1 MPRGQLISPLY
12 GHIEAAAIDAFLQG
26 APYTQR
32 ALATRI
38 AAVTGEDVQ
47 ALARRLPAFLKRLE
61 KRGHYVSQPS
71 AFGSKVGQATELTS
85 PHGFN
90 WSRLPFDCEV
100 LREAAAAFLNA
111 EDIDPTR
118 KAAARSAL
126 RLVLELPTKC
136 ADDVILNG
144 CSRITAEEL
153 YDLAIRAHDC
163 ALARGL
169 NKQTA
174 KNHRT
179 AIRSV
184 LRFAMESRSIPIVFP
199 PLRPDSRWTELQ
211 SEYLPLAP
219 VGRTDPFIL
228 TMRSTWTN
236 LEETARL
243 LFGEEIQFEDLTREM
258 AEQVVTH
265 LLLTERR
272 RAVGYNVRRL
282 CRHLAERHDAGPFVG
297 DTGLDRFR
305 VSTPAGPRPT
315 LYLRGPNGEA
325 ADSDWDGLCG
335 ILTTL
340 GFAESLVEFV
350 KWYRRYVTLPS
361 LDILSDPEFP
371 PRRQRHMISD
381 KTSFERL
388 TALRAILGAAVY
400 ELKTGPD
407 EDDYVGLQLPPQE
420 VTPELVFGE
429 RFTELVQAILDWW
442 SARAKH
448 LPADAIGKGTSGSL
462 RQTII
467 NLGMFAF
474 GHYERLRH
482 RRKLRSATRK
492 TPSGIE
498 VVDTLA
504 EEGAEKTAAETAAWD
519 AYVYANQ
526 LADALTDLSKDRKG
540 RSRKRAN
547 EFRDIRRILKHTPPE
562 YWIRLQEGMIELFR
576 DAKHR
581 GSDVSYA
588 YHSLVL
594 NAVTLGL
601 LISTGCRIEELCLVR
616 LDIQFSRGERR
627 IVLRAIDRKNGTPHT
642 VLIHEAFLPDDL
654 LDEYLERSRPWFIAG
669 MPQPHSGGRKRRK
682 KKRSPVEPHEFLL
695 VSTSG
700 RPYAT
705 IGETRDGENRDEAE
719 MKRRANQAGQRF
731 QTQMARVARSLKMKL
746 PKTKYEFGPHS
757 VRGACGYGMF
767 LVYDEKAAAQYLG
780 DTIETVRDAY
790 SAIDGA
796 HVDSSCLV
804 GFQVGPV
811 RPAPAAPAPP
821 AVPAA
826 PAAPSDY
833 AADLKELTSDFK
845 NKLLTRE
852 EFDMA
857 KAALSRRFHVG
868 PKMEAA

>member
-12 GHIEAAAIDAFLQG
+12 SQIEAAAIDAFLEG
-26 APYTQR
+26 TPYTQR

-38 AAVTGEDVQ
+38 AAITGEDVQ

-85 PHGFN
+85 PRGFN
-90 WSRLPFDCEV
+90 WSRLPFDCEI
-100 LREAAAAFLNA
+100 LREGTAAFLSA
-111 EDIDPTR
+111 EDIDPNR

-136 ADDVILNG
+136 ADDVILDG
-144 CSRITAEEL
+144 CSRIAPEEL
-153 YDLAIRAHDC
+153 YDLATRAHDC

-169 NKQTA
+169 SKQTA

-184 LRFAMESRSIPIVFP
+184 LRHAMDGRFIPIVFP
-199 PLRPDSRWTELQ
+199 PFRPDSHWTELQ
-211 SEYLPLAP
+211 NEYLPLVP
-219 VGRTDPFIL
+219 LGRTDHFVL

-243 LFGEEIQFEDLTREM
+243 LFGDEIQFEDLTREM
-258 AEQVVTH
+258 AEQIVTH

-282 CRHLAERHDAGPFVG
+282 CRHLSEQHKTGPFVG
-297 DTGLDRFR
+297 ETELDRFS

-340 GFAESLVEFV
+340 GFAESLVDFL

-400 ELKTGPD
+400 QLETGPD
-407 EDDYVGLQLPPQE
+407 EGEHVGLQLPPRE
-420 VTPELVFGE
+420 VTPDLVFGE
-429 RFTELVQAILDWW
+429 RFPELLQAILDWW
-442 SARAKH
+442 NARAEH
-448 LPADAIGKGTSGSL
+448 LPDDAIGKGTSGSL
-462 RQTII
+462 RQTVI

-482 RRKLRSATRK
+482 KRKLRSATRK
-492 TPSGIE
+492 TPSGME
-498 VVDTLA
+498 VVDALA
-504 EEGAEKTAAETAAWD
+504 EEGTEKTAAETAAWD

-562 YWIRLQEGMIELFR
+562 YWIRLQEGMINLFR
-576 DAKHR
+576 DAKSK
-581 GSDVSYA
+581 GEDTSYA
-588 YHSLVL
+588 YHSLIL

-616 LDIQFSRGERR
+616 LDIQFSRSDRT
-627 IVLRAIDRKNGTPHT
+627 IILRAMDRKNGTPHT

-669 MPQPHSGGRKRRK
+669 MPKPHSGGRKERK
-682 KKRSPVEPHEFLL
+682 KKRAPVRPHKFLL

-705 IGETRDGENRDEAE
+705 IGETRDGKNRDEAE
-719 MKRRANQAGQRF
+719 LKRRANQAGQRF
-731 QTQMARVARSLKMKL
+731 QNQMARVARSLEMKV
-746 PKTKYEFGPHS
+746 PNTKYEFGPHS

-796 HVDSSCLV
+796 HVDSSSLV
-804 GFQVGPV
+804 GFQVGPA
-811 RPAPAAPAPP
+811 RPASTASAPP
-821 AVPAA
+821 TVPAA

-833 AADLKELTSDFK
+833 AAELKELTSDFK
-845 NKLLTRE
+845 NELLTRE

-857 KAALSRRFHVG
+857 KAALNERFHAG